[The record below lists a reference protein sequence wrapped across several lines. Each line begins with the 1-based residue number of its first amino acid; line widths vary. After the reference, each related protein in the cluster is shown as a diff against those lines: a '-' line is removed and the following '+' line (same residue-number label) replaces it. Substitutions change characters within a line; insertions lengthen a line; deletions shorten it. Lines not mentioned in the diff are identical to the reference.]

1 MKVKIKKEGKVKE
14 FKLINSWS
22 DVTLSTWL
30 QLIDFETGTKT
41 EEATETIAALSDIPK
56 KLIKELSLSDV
67 AVIMSKVGEL
77 QAKQDTKLKR
87 IIEINGVE
95 YGFHPDLDSISLGEY
110 ADIEQF
116 IKNGIDK
123 QLPELMSVL
132 YRPIKL
138 KKNDIYIIDSY
149 DGDIRL
155 RAEEMKLMSAEQVQS
170 ALFFFLQFREGIVRD
185 FAIIFDGAA
194 EGNEDAIASN
204 DFASKWGWFGV
215 LHRLCNEQIVNL
227 ESITNLS
234 LLECLTWLSYE
245 TDLNSQNKVKRNG

>member
-1 MKVKIKKEGKVKE
+1 MKVKIKKQGKTE
-14 FKLINSWS
+14 SFNLINSWS

-56 KLIKELSLSDV
+56 KFIKELSLSDV

-77 QAKQDTKLKR
+77 QQEQDTKLKR

-116 IKNGIDK
+116 IKNGIDSS
-123 QLPELMSVL
+123 LPELMAVL

-155 RAEEMKLMSAEQVQS
+155 RAEEMKQMSAAQVQS
-170 ALFFFLQFREGIVRD
+170 ALFFFYN
-185 FAIIFDGAA
+185 FA
-194 EGNEDAIASN
+194 
-204 DFASKWGWFGV
+204 KV
-215 LHRLCNEQIVNL
+215 LSEIMPSYLIQRLK
-227 ESITNLS
+227 
-234 LLECLTWLSYE
+234 E
-245 TDLNSQNKVKRNG
+245 TKTQ

>member
-1 MKVKIKKEGKVKE
+1 MKVKIKKEGKVE
-14 FKLINSWS
+14 TFKLINSWS

-56 KLIKELSLSDV
+56 QLIKELSLSDV

-87 IIEINGVE
+87 IIEINEVE

-123 QLPELMSVL
+123 NLPELMSVL
-132 YRPIKL
+132 YRPVKL

-155 RAEEMKLMSAEQVQS
+155 RAEEMKQMSAEQVQS
-170 ALFFFLQFREGIVRD
+170 ALVFFYTLG
-185 FAIIFDGAA
+185 
-194 EGNEDAIASN
+194 
-204 DFASKWGWFGV
+204 KV
-215 LHRLCNEQIVNL
+215 LSEILPLYLMERLKEMKTQ
-227 ESITNLS
+227 
-234 LLECLTWLSYE
+234 
-245 TDLNSQNKVKRNG
+245 

>member
-170 ALFFFLQFREGIVRD
+170 ALVFFYTLG
-185 FAIIFDGAA
+185 
-194 EGNEDAIASN
+194 
-204 DFASKWGWFGV
+204 KV
-215 LHRLCNEQIVNL
+215 LSEILLSFSIQRLK
-227 ESITNLS
+227 
-234 LLECLTWLSYE
+234 E
-245 TDLNSQNKVKRNG
+245 TKTQ

>member
-1 MKVKIKKEGKVKE
+1 MKVKIKKQGKVE
-14 FKLINSWS
+14 SFNLINSWS
-22 DVTLSTWL
+22 DVTLETWL

-77 QAKQDTKLKR
+77 QQEQDTKLKR

-132 YRPIKL
+132 YRPVKL

-155 RAEEMKLMSAEQVQS
+155 RAEEMKQMSAEQVQS
-170 ALFFFLQFREGIVRD
+170 ALVFFYT
-185 FAIIFDGAA
+185 FA
-194 EGNEDAIASN
+194 
-204 DFASKWGWFGV
+204 KV
-215 LHRLCNEQIVNL
+215 LSEIMPLYLMERLK
-227 ESITNLS
+227 
-234 LLECLTWLSYE
+234 E
-245 TDLNSQNKVKRNG
+245 TKTQ

>member
-1 MKVKIKKEGKVKE
+1 MKVKIKKQGKTE
-14 FKLINSWS
+14 SFNLINSWA

-77 QAKQDTKLKR
+77 QQEQDTKLKR

-95 YGFHPDLDSISLGEY
+95 YGFMPDLDSISLGMY
-110 ADIEQF
+110 ADIETF

-123 QLPELMSVL
+123 NLPELMAVL
-132 YRPIKL
+132 YSPIKL
-138 KKNDIYIIDSY
+138 KKNDIYIIEPY

-155 RAEEMKLMSAEQVQS
+155 RAEEMKQMSAQQVQS
-170 ALFFFLQFREGIVRD
+170 ALVFFYNFAKELSVILPSFLM
-185 FAIIFDGAA
+185 
-194 EGNEDAIASN
+194 
-204 DFASKWGWFGV
+204 
-215 LHRLCNEQIVNL
+215 EQL
-227 ESITNLS
+227 KEM
-234 LLECLTWLSYE
+234 
-245 TDLNSQNKVKRNG
+245 QMQ

>member
-1 MKVKIKKEGKVKE
+1 MKVKIKKGVKSKE
-14 FKLINSWS
+14 FNLINSWS
-22 DVTLSTWL
+22 DVTLELWL
-30 QLIDFETGTKT
+30 KLIDFETGTKT

-95 YGFHPDLDSISLGEY
+95 YGFHPDLNSISLGEY

-116 IKNGIDK
+116 IKNGIDSS
-123 QLPELMSVL
+123 LPELMAVL

-138 KKNDIYIIDSY
+138 KKNDIYIIEPY

-170 ALFFFLQFREGIVRD
+170 ALFFFYNLGKVFSEILPLYLM
-185 FAIIFDGAA
+185 
-194 EGNEDAIASN
+194 E
-204 DFASKWGWFGV
+204 
-215 LHRLCNEQIVNL
+215 RLK
-227 ESITNLS
+227 
-234 LLECLTWLSYE
+234 E
-245 TDLNSQNKVKRNG
+245 TKTQ

>member
-1 MKVKIKKEGKVKE
+1 MKVKIKKQGKTE
-14 FKLINSWS
+14 SFNLINSWS

-30 QLIDFETGTKT
+30 KLIDFETGTKT

-77 QAKQDTKLKR
+77 QQEQDTKLKR

-116 IKNGIDK
+116 IKNGIDSS
-123 QLPELMSVL
+123 LPELMAVL
-132 YRPIKL
+132 YRPIKI
-138 KKNDIYIIDSY
+138 KKSETLYIIEPY

-155 RAEEMKLMSAEQVQS
+155 RAEEMKQMSAEQVQS
-170 ALFFFLQFREGIVRD
+170 ALVFFYTLG
-185 FAIIFDGAA
+185 
-194 EGNEDAIASN
+194 
-204 DFASKWGWFGV
+204 KV
-215 LHRLCNEQIVNL
+215 LSEIMPLYLMEQL
-227 ESITNLS
+227 K
-234 LLECLTWLSYE
+234 E
-245 TDLNSQNKVKRNG
+245 TKTQ